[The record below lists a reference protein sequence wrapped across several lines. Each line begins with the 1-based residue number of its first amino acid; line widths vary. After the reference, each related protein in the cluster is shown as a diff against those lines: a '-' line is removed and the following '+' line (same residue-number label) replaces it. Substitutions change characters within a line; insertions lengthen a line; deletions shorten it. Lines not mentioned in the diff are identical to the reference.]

1 MAYYILVS
9 GNIFAVHD
17 YVRAFG
23 CAPCDVSIQ
32 VVGVLF
38 SIVSCVGMCFG
49 LKKNICERQ
58 W

>member
-1 MAYYILVS
+1 MVYYILVS

-49 LKKNICERQ
+49 LKKHL
-58 W
+58 